1 MKESLAMKQ
10 RDNINVKQRKTTS
23 FMAMSR
29 IKFLRYLIYF
39 VALFKVVYC

>member
-10 RDNINVKQRKTTS
+10 RDNINVKQRKTTC

-29 IKFLRYLIYF
+29 IKFCKISD
-39 VALFKVVYC
+39 LFRRII